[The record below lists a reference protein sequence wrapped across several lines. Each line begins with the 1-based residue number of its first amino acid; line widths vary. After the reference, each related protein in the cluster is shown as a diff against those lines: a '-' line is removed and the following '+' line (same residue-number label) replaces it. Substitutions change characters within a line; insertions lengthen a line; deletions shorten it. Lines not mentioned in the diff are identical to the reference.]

1 MPLRFTFVQRKVFAW
16 IFRNGFW
23 KKVFSITKK
32 NVISSATSSGLKRMP
47 QRTFS
52 QSGCSIHSP
61 YRSFV
66 LRLVLLF
73 SVALSLSLYLFSC
86 VDVSAAYFECF
97 FAERV
102 YFFLVDSEHLWWV
115 YKSSLWYGFF
125 LLSTDFLWKSV
136 NSLQENQHWNDYKKP
151 RNS

>member
-32 NVISSATSSGLKRMP
+32 NVISSATNSGLKRMP

-61 YRSFV
+61 CQSF
-66 LRLVLLF
+66 VLLF
-73 SVALSLSLYLFSC
+73 SVCSLSLFSC

-97 FAERV
+97 YAKRV
-102 YFFLVDSEHLWWV
+102 YFFCVDSEHLWWV
-115 YKSSLWYGFF
+115 YKSFFVVRILPFIHRFSLKI
-125 LLSTDFLWKSV
+125 SK
-136 NSLQENQHWNDYKKP
+136 
-151 RNS
+151 